1 MSPKRVRK
9 VVIYIRISLSRE
21 ESVSLKRQEE
31 AARQYAASRGWTVL
45 AVFADDG
52 VSASKNRPEDR
63 EGWRAVLASEGDWH
77 AVVVWKLDR
86 LSRRLTDF
94 WRTYLHLEAQG
105 KAIVSVSDSLDM
117 TTAIGR
123 TVASVLAGFA
133 EMEAEAIS
141 ARVTAARA
149 HLLANG
155 RYPGGRIPYGWRK
168 ANNPDG
174 AGWVIEQDPSRIE
187 AVRTMVERTR
197 AGRALYS
204 TAAWLNEQGV
214 PTARGGP
221 WKANTVENLVRHPIV
236 AGLTPAG
243 GETKGKRH
251 GPDGPNMSEE
261 AKKAEEAKSVRAK
274 GRGGEVLRGSDG
286 LPVVDEAL
294 AVLPLPQWRA
304 MVAALDAP
312 QDGRRMPRAMRATT
326 SGVLSGLTWCGEH
339 DEPVR
344 MWRGTTQGRPSYSCP
359 DCHQTLS
366 TAEQLVVDDVLG
378 TWGDAVMWSRM
389 EEVHEG
395 AAALLPEIAHRLA

>member
-9 VVIYIRISLSRE
+9 VVIYVRISLSRE
-21 ESVSLKRQEE
+21 ESVSLQRQEE
-31 AARQYAASRGWTVL
+31 AARQYAASRGWTVV
-45 AVFADDG
+45 AVHTDDG

-63 EGWRAVLASEGDWH
+63 DGWRRVLATTGEWD

-86 LSRRLTDF
+86 LSRRLADF
-94 WRTYLHLEAQG
+94 WRTYLALEAEG

-168 ANNPDG
+168 AKNPDG
-174 AGWVIEQDPSRIE
+174 AGWVIEQDPDRIVW
-187 AVRTMVERTR
+187 VRAMVERTQASR
-197 AGRALYS
+197 TLYS
-204 TAAWLNEQGV
+204 TAAWLNEQGA

-243 GETKGKRH
+243 GESKVKLRSGETK
-251 GPDGPNMSEE
+251 EE
-261 AKKAEEAKSVRAK
+261 FEARAARAK
-274 GRGGEVLRGSDG
+274 GRGGELLRGSDG
-286 LPVVDEAL
+286 LPLVEEAL
-294 AVLPLPQWRA
+294 ALLPVARWRA

-326 SGVLSGLTWCGEH
+326 SGVLSGLMWCGEH
-339 DEPVR
+339 RQPVR

-359 DCHQTLS
+359 ECHQTLS
-366 TAEQLVVDDVLG
+366 AAEPLVLEDVLR
-378 TWGDAVMWSRM
+378 TWGDSVMWSRV

-395 AAALLPEIAHRLA
+395 AAALLPEIAHGTAAG